1 MGLASMFYQTI
12 AKRTSTLA
20 LTLVGGA
27 LVFERG
33 FDSLCKFPFFLAGL
47 MKVFWFYRS
56 KQFRVGTE
64 KNLTVSFHLRYHLS
78 KCDRSEK

>member
-33 FDSLCKFPFFLAGL
+33 FDSLCKFHFF
-47 MKVFWFYRS
+47 
-56 KQFRVGTE
+56 
-64 KNLTVSFHLRYHLS
+64 
-78 KCDRSEK
+78 